1 MTSQVTPN
9 YLAGNR
15 RAPWGVPRVA
25 RVTSITAVTQEPRP
39 VGRLLRDWR
48 ERRRVT
54 QLDLA
59 PPAQG
64 SAPHLSLVQTR
75 RAPPPS
81 EMVPPP
87 PPPLDAPPRPGHGPL
102 PSGVHRPHA

>member
-1 MTSQVTPN
+1 MTSQVTPH

-48 ERRRVT
+48 EPRRRT
-54 QLDLA
+54 
-59 PPAQG
+59 P
-64 SAPHLSLVQTR
+64 PHL
-75 RAPPPS
+75 
-81 EMVPPP
+81 PPP
-87 PPPLDAPPRPGHGPL
+87 PPGSAPPPPAFQNPRSPPARPVML
-102 PSGVHRPHA
+102 PPPPPHVASAPRPP